1 MRGGRVGEEAPT
13 IRSVRRVEV
22 EPRERSSSQSDFF
35 LGGFLQ
41 TLPPSGK
48 ALWVPPPSPNASR
61 SRRDSESL
69 AESLPAEDSRYRLAL
84 HDGEGR
90 ELQSVPVRLW
100 SVCVEPNP
108 LDAGPTLYNFGAELL
123 ASPNSRRVVL
133 MEGGRE
139 LDSVDASS
147 TPPTLVRALPRP
159 GVYDRAAL
167 EIAWHVHDPD
177 PGATVRVDVLGDI
190 GHAVGF
196 EARGKRVWR
205 YLRPKGT
212 FEMVATDGFWTTRV
226 TRTFA
231 FLPGGRVRIE

>member
-1 MRGGRVGEEAPT
+1 MRGGRVGEEEPT

-22 EPRERSSSQSDFF
+22 EPRERSSSQS
-35 LGGFLQ
+35 
-41 TLPPSGK
+41 
-48 ALWVPPPSPNASR
+48 
-61 SRRDSESL
+61 
-69 AESLPAEDSRYRLAL
+69 DSRYRLAL

-100 SVCVEPNP
+100 SVCLEPTDP

-147 TPPTLVRALPRP
+147 TPPALVRALPRP

-177 PGATVRVDVLGDI
+177 PGATVRVDVLGGI

-196 EARGKRVWR
+196 AARGKRVRR
-205 YLRPKGT
+205 YLQPKGA